1 MTPPRSKLVLVGIS
15 SRAESTLG
23 MGLANSPMIE
33 ETHLLCDRIQK
44 LIEDAAALIQSDSLA
59 EKRKQLQ
66 QISVTVENLTRA
78 NVAVPQ
84 ELAALSDS
92 LSKEVSQH
100 DVAVETLKTLY
111 ERLDG
116 FTDSIEPLVRVRGV
130 RKRIRRGD
138 LPEITPEE
146 DYHPVIIDVLRTMGG
161 SGTAHKILDAVFQ
174 AMERQLLP
182 GDLEMYPNSDCENW
196 RRTAKIARYSL
207 MDSGVLR
214 ADSPRKTW
222 ELASPNGSAS
232 GDEQ

>member
-1 MTPPRSKLVLVGIS
+1 
-15 SRAESTLG
+15 
-23 MGLANSPMIE
+23 MIE

-66 QISVTVENLTRA
+66 QISVTVENLARA

-111 ERLDG
+111 ERLAG
-116 FTDSIEPLVRVRGV
+116 FTDGIAPLVRVRGV

-146 DYHPVIIDVLRTMGG
+146 EFYPVIIEVLRDMGG
-161 SGTAHKILDAVFQ
+161 SGTAHKILDAVFHK
-174 AMERQLLP
+174 MESRMLP
-182 GDLEMYPNSDCENW
+182 GDLDFRPNSSCENW
-196 RRTAKIARYSL
+196 RKTTKIARYRL
-207 MDSGVLR
+207 IDSGVLR
-214 ADSPRKTW
+214 PDSPRKTW

>member
-1 MTPPRSKLVLVGIS
+1 
-15 SRAESTLG
+15 
-23 MGLANSPMIE
+23 MIE

-66 QISVTVENLTRA
+66 QIAGTIESLNRA

-84 ELAALSDS
+84 ELTALSDN

-116 FTDSIEPLVRVRGV
+116 FTDSIEPLVRARGL
-130 RKRIRRGD
+130 RKRVRRGD
-138 LPEITPEE
+138 LPETTPEE
-146 DYHPVIIDVLRTMGG
+146 DFHPVIIDVLRAMGG
-161 SGTAHKILDAVFQ
+161 SGTAHKILDAVFR
-174 AMERQLLP
+174 AMEVRLLP

-196 RRTAKIARYSL
+196 RKTAKIARYSL
-207 MDSGVLR
+207 IDSGVLR
-214 ADSPRKTW
+214 PDSPRKTW
-222 ELASPNGSAS
+222 ELANADGSGA
-232 GDEQ
+232 GDDQ